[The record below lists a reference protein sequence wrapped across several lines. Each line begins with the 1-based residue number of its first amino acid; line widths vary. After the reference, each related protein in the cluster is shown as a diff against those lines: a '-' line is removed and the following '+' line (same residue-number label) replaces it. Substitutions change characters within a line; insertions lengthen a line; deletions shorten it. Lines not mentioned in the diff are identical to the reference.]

1 MDFSASSW
9 PYPLYVV
16 EVDVACVASL
26 VGHTGCT
33 YASPPQPSRQALA
46 LVRIL
51 LGCPQHELTVTHSP
65 WSCAIAGGRR
75 TIRLHRASADGQ
87 LAL

>member
-51 LGCPQHELTVTHSP
+51 LGCP
-65 WSCAIAGGRR
+65 
-75 TIRLHRASADGQ
+75 
-87 LAL
+87 

>member
-1 MDFSASSW
+1 MLAPRRW
-9 PYPLYVV
+9 LGTPAVPMR
-16 EVDVACVASL
+16 
-26 VGHTGCT
+26 
-33 YASPPQPSRQALA
+33 PRRSRRAQALA

-65 WSCAIAGGRR
+65 WSRAIAGGRR